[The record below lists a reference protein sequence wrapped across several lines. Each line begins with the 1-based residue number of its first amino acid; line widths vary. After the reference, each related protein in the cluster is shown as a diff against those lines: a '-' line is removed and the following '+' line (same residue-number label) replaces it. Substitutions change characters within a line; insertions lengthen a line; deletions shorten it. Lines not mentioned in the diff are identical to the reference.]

1 MALCFES
8 SHFLCLCTPQGA
20 SDTRPPRLPP
30 RPRCRLLREMRPFPA
45 ETRVRTEMQEW
56 DVSFAVSWESQQCPD
71 PAEAEDLGKNSQ
83 VSSGS
88 TPMPALVSPRQG
100 QRCRHRPALGGWGG
114 RRPLALVP
122 THWLFQGEPGEGLCL
137 SEPQFPSLKNGGNQ
151 PQSTQ
156 CSEDL
161 LAKQAPEE
169 MFKSAICSRD

>member
-1 MALCFES
+1 MEGPAPNSCGNSSRTLPSIDKVLSKGDLSLLRAAVALCFES

-100 QRCRHRPALGGWGG
+100 QRCRHRPALGG
-114 RRPLALVP
+114 
-122 THWLFQGEPGEGLCL
+122 
-137 SEPQFPSLKNGGNQ
+137 
-151 PQSTQ
+151 
-156 CSEDL
+156 
-161 LAKQAPEE
+161 
-169 MFKSAICSRD
+169 